1 MKKGVLIKQGG
12 VNILLV
18 LSEITDSELFQI
30 IPIISNEFSQVRGLD
45 TSLLSIKKQ
54 LLNTNN
60 INAEWVEIIAEII

>member
-30 IPIISNEFSQVRGLD
+30 IRIINNEFSQVRSLD
-45 TSLLSIKKQ
+45 TSLLSIKKE